1 MSSPAATSRLL
12 QRRAAAERLAAALP
26 PLLIAAERTAQ
37 AVLHGE
43 HGRRRAGPGDAF
55 WQYRPYGPGDSA
67 ADIDWRKSARAERVL
82 VRETEWMAANTLW
95 IWVQNDPGMRWRSH
109 LAETD
114 KAERAALI
122 ALALSTLAVKA
133 GERIAPLGGPF
144 RPDHTRRALHNL
156 ARHLDPA
163 GAEDATAPP
172 PADIARFST
181 CLLIGDFFADP
192 DALEARIRRLAANGA
207 SGHLLQVV
215 DPAEETFPFHGRT
228 RFERPGGADHVEF
241 GRAEEVRDG
250 YRRELA
256 ALRARLKDLARRIG
270 WTFSLHRTDQPPQ
283 TAVLAL
289 HERITSPGAA
299 P

>member
-1 MSSPAATSRLL
+1 MSRAAVTTHLP

-26 PLLIAAERTAQ
+26 PLLIAAARTAQ

-55 WQYRPYGPGDSA
+55 WQYRPYGPGDAA

-109 LAETD
+109 LTMTD
-114 KAERAALI
+114 KAERAWLI
-122 ALALSTLAVKA
+122 ALTLATLAVKA
-133 GERIAPLGGPF
+133 GERIAPLGGPL
-144 RPDHTRRALHNL
+144 RPDHTRHAVENL
-156 ARHLDPA
+156 ARHLDQDNA
-163 GAEDATAPP
+163 AVPP
-172 PADIARFST
+172 LADIARFST

-192 DALEARIRRLAANGA
+192 EVLEARIRRLAANGA
-207 SGHLLQVV
+207 TGHLLQVV
-215 DPAEETFPFHGRT
+215 DPAEESFPFHGRT

-289 HERITSPGAA
+289 HERITNAGAA